1 MHTGRNGEAVSPRV
15 HGTIVNMNTTH
26 TLRSARGF
34 TLVEILVAVGIIG
47 VMSSVVIGAMANS
60 RQQARDKVRVSDI
73 EQIQL
78 ALRLYVEN
86 TGSFSAISGGAYA
99 DGVEVGVGGA
109 IDTALAFYGR
119 LPVDSRSGDGTYAYI
134 YDSSYDCG
142 GSTERVVYVNTFER
156 QTNLANEQQVCGTT
170 TGTGR
175 YIIVLR

>member
-1 MHTGRNGEAVSPRV
+1 M
-15 HGTIVNMNTTH
+15 HGTIEDMNTTH
-26 TLRSARGF
+26 SFRYKRGF

-78 ALRLYVEN
+78 ALRLYAEN
-86 TGSFSAISGGAYA
+86 AGSFTAISGGAYA
-99 DGVEVGVGGA
+99 AGVEVGVGGP

-119 LPVDSRSGDGTYAYI
+119 LPVDPRSGDGTYAYI
-134 YDSSYDCG
+134 YDSSYNCNG
-142 GSTERVVYVNTFER
+142 TNERVVYVNAFER
-156 QTNLANEQQVCGTT
+156 QTNLANEEQVCGTT

-175 YIIVLR
+175 YVIVLR